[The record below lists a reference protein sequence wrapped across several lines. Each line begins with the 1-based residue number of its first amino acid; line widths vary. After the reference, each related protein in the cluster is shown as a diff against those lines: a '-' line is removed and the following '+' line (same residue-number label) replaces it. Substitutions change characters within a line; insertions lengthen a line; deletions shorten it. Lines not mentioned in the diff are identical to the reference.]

1 MPEEEVKRHHT
12 YFAEASALEGNLCL
26 PFVQKFSAPTFVK
39 LNENGGYVSQHAE
52 NFRLGGVMS
61 FRSAYTQVA
70 GNLDTK
76 KDHGW
81 NTLGTAVIEG
91 LSVMDVITADR
102 IVAQL
107 STDHPLIGYVPTITF
122 LGTRFENLRIA
133 GTPVK
138 LDLNLNLFGSKLDSD
153 APYSESDKFR
163 EHVIGQYERI
173 QADKELSSE
182 ARGLY
187 NQVPSKSDRLAPIA
201 CSLVNHTTISHPG
214 HSCGHVIEIPNFG
227 RISLA
232 TVLLEQS
239 DPHPETGIPRK
250 TSITLK
256 MLEME
261 MGCIG
266 GGTGSGG
273 GTKLNGGSAP

>member
-1 MPEEEVKRHHT
+1 MPEEEVKRYHT
-12 YFAEASALEGNLCL
+12 YFAEATALEGSLRL
-26 PFVQKFSAPTFVK
+26 PFVQQFSAPASVK

-61 FRSAYTQVA
+61 FRSAYAQVA

-76 KDHGW
+76 KNHGW

-91 LSVMDVITADR
+91 LNVMEVITADR
-102 IVAQL
+102 VVAQI
-107 STDHPLIGYVPTITF
+107 STDHPAVGYIPTVTF
-122 LGTRFENLRIA
+122 LGTRFENLQIA
-133 GTPVK
+133 GTPVT
-138 LDLNLNLFGSKLDSD
+138 LDLNLNIFGSKLDGDS
-153 APYSESDKFR
+153 PYSESDKFR
-163 EHVIGQYERI
+163 ENVIRQYERI

-182 ARGLY
+182 TRGLY
-187 NQVPSKSDRLAPIA
+187 NQVPSKSDRLKPIA

-227 RISLA
+227 RIYLA
-232 TVLLEQS
+232 TVRLEQS
-239 DPHPETGIPRK
+239 DPHPVTGIPRK
-250 TSITLK
+250 TSISLN

-266 GGTGSGG
+266 GGSGSGG